1 MKTAGLRGLALGALV
16 LGAAWPVSAVAE
28 SPGPSPS
35 GHGGYAIRITSP
47 RPGAAVTAPEILVRG
62 TVSVPRGAGAIVTV
76 VTAGGALPGDLAKG
90 LKAARGAH
98 EGLAV
103 LGMLGALAVVEE
115 GQFAARTAVRPGT
128 NTIRAAVGPLDVERA
143 QDAVTVEAVAGADR
157 PPTLLVNPR
166 VGPAPLTVKF
176 DSTSFPRRGARLDL
190 DFEGDGVIDG
200 SAETLENV
208 SHTYAKPGLFF
219 PIVTARS
226 PEGPTL
232 TASGIVD
239 VFAPP
244 TDLVHKWNAMK
255 AALRRGDVDAAL
267 EFIRIDSRQR
277 YREMFT
283 HLTVNLAQI
292 DEVLSDI
299 KPVRIDQM
307 GAEFEMLRVEDGK
320 TYSYFVLFVRDYD
333 GIWRVKSF

>member
-1 MKTAGLRGLALGALV
+1 MRAPGRAALAIGALALSV
-16 LGAAWPVSAVAE
+16 AWSVSTLAE
-28 SPGPSPS
+28 SPDSGPS
-35 GHGGYAIRITSP
+35 GHGGYAIHIVSP
-47 RPGAAVTAPEILVRG
+47 RPGEKVTTPEMLVRG
-62 TVSVPRGAGAIVTV
+62 TVRAPRGAGAIVMV
-76 VTAGGALPGDLAKG
+76 QGALPDELAKG
-90 LKAARGAH
+90 LRAAEGAH
-98 EGLAV
+98 GNERLAV
-103 LGMLGALAVVEE
+103 LGMLGILAVIEE
-115 GQFAARTAVRPGT
+115 GQFAARTAIRPGT
-128 NTIRAAVGPLDVERA
+128 NTIRATVGPLDGERA
-143 QDAVTVEAVAGADR
+143 QDAVTVEAMTGADHSPSLHAT
-157 PPTLLVNPR
+157 PP

-176 DSTSFPRRGARLDL
+176 LSTSLPRLGVQLDL

-200 SAETLENV
+200 SAATLESV
-208 SHTYAKPGLFF
+208 SHIYAKPGLFF
-219 PIVTARS
+219 PTVTVRS
-226 PEGPTL
+226 PEGAARS
-232 TASGIVD
+232 ASGIVD